1 MTISKPIA
9 PLKKLMS
16 ITLVMLLICTVA
28 IPVSANETPENLN
41 IDDMQENFYKSQSKN
56 PSKILRTTD
65 GKLFLINSENEERP
79 EYFNWIND
87 NDEFEVVF
95 DENDNPLILI
105 PIPYEHRPRI
115 TDSCWPFP
123 CVQAPLP
130 IIAIGGLYITLES
143 IEILTAT
150 TVVAASIASTTT
162 INMAEAFRVTN
173 NIFKKGCNEFQRIS
187 IFLTSYLNGS
197 HLSEYNFYYLY
208 EPGGNIDPNTL
219 NKQQTTNNC
228 LDDHV
233 FYGLKKGYVERN
245 QLTSVEALELMKDC
259 NPKPEKAIWIGS
271 TEEGCRELA
280 NIATILL
287 GGKGITIH
295 EANHKQPMH
304 THANPPDE
312 NGKHRHCKPHCFWD
326 YDNFFGNSK
335 GGNPA

>member
-16 ITLVMLLICTVA
+16 ITLVMLLICTAA
-28 IPVSANETPENLN
+28 IPVSANETSKNLN

-115 TDSCWPFP
+115 TDSCWPLP

-173 NIFKKGCNEFQRIS
+173 NIYKKGCNEFQRIS
-187 IFLTSYLNGS
+187 TFLTSYLNGS
-197 HLSEYNFYYLY
+197 HMGEYDFYYLY
-208 EPGGNIDPNTL
+208 EPGGNNDPNTL
-219 NKQQTTNNC
+219 NKQQTTNNL
-228 LDDHV
+228 LDDNN

-245 QLTSVEALELMKDC
+245 KLSSAKALELMKDC
-259 NPKPEKAIWIGS
+259 KTKNAIWIGS

-280 NIATILL
+280 NIATIIW
-287 GGKGITIH
+287 GGEGITIH

-304 THANPPDE
+304 LHANMLDE
-312 NGKHRHCKPHCFWD
+312 NGEHRHCNPHCFWD

-335 GGNPA
+335 GGNTA